1 MAAVERARVA
11 LEDELEAINRLPA
24 VLLRRAFSGEL

>member
-1 MAAVERARVA
+1 VNRARA
-11 LEDELEAINRLPA
+11 AAEAQLAAINALPA